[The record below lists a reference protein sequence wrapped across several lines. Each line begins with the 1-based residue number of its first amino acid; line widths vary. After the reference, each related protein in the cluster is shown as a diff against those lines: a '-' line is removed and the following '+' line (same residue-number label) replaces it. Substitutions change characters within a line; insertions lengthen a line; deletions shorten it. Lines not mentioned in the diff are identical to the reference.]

1 MCDLDERERRER
13 RDLQIRGNLALA
25 GMTGRTILVASGV
38 SFLSGALGNDF
49 ATRVFTGGLLRFNDA
64 VTGVV
69 LLAVGLSLLR
79 LAGRAPLW
87 QQVRAMHHWDRS
99 RWISV
104 GVFTIGFLAGLAL
117 QFFNPL
123 LALPRWLYYGL
134 SIAISLI
141 CIAGISLWPRGQ
153 SQPAQS

>member
-1 MCDLDERERRER
+1 MCDLDEHARRERRER
-13 RDLQIRGNLALA
+13 QIQGNLALA
-25 GMTGRTILVASGV
+25 RMTGFYILAASGV
-38 SFLSGALGNDF
+38 SFLSGALGNDI
-49 ATRVFTGGLLRFNDA
+49 ATRLFTGGLLRFNDA

-69 LLAVGLSLLR
+69 LLVVGLSLLR
-79 LAGRAPLW
+79 LAGRVRLR
-87 QQVRAMHHWDRS
+87 QQVRAMHDWERA

-104 GVFTIGFLAGLAL
+104 AVFLIGFVAALAM

-134 SIAISLI
+134 SIATSLI
-141 CIAGISLWPRGQ
+141 CVAGISLWPRGQ

>member
-1 MCDLDERERRER
+1 MCDLDERSRRERRER
-13 RDLQIRGNLALA
+13 QIRGNLALA
-25 GMTGRTILVASGV
+25 RMTGFTILAASGV
-38 SFLSGALGNDF
+38 SFLSGALDNDL
-49 ATRVFTGGLLRFNDA
+49 ATRLFTGGLLRFNDA

-87 QQVRAMHHWDRS
+87 QQVRAMRYWDRA

-104 GVFTIGFLAGLAL
+104 AACTIGFLAGLAL

-123 LALPRWLYYGL
+123 MALPQWLYYGL
-134 SIAISLI
+134 SFASSVV
-141 CIAGISLWPRGQ
+141 CVAGISLWPREQ
-153 SQPAQS
+153 SQPAHS

>member
-1 MCDLDERERRER
+1 
-13 RDLQIRGNLALA
+13 
-25 GMTGRTILVASGV
+25 
-38 SFLSGALGNDF
+38 
-49 ATRVFTGGLLRFNDA
+49 

-87 QQVRAMHHWDRS
+87 QQVRAMHHWDGA

-141 CIAGISLWPRGQ
+141 CIAGISLWPRDRSSLRRARIFRATLGRMRPECSRVFGRCGQ
-153 SQPAQS
+153 SAWPQYLRSRPKFIRR